1 MLTTLLV
8 LFIVGYLAIAL
19 EHPLRVD
26 KTASALLLG
35 MLMWVIYAMGAES
48 VVPVVSAD
56 GFRHFMETH
65 PGLESK
71 SLHEQAL
78 QYVLNVDIV
87 EHLGDIMQTLL
98 FLIGA
103 MTIVEM
109 VDVHGGFRVIT
120 DHINTRDKRKLL
132 WIISFVTFFMSA
144 ILDNLTT
151 TIVMLMLLRK
161 LITQKDER
169 WLYAG
174 MIIIAA
180 NSGGAWSPIGDI
192 TTIMLW
198 VSGNITAPALL
209 SFVLVPSL
217 VSMLVPLVII
227 SSKLKGELPPRDVV
241 VEKNSFITSGQRA
254 TMFYLGVGGLIFVPV
269 FKSITHLPP
278 FIGML
283 FVLGA
288 LWVFT
293 EIFYNSK
300 MLEQAKELRLPKVIS
315 RVDMPSILFF
325 LGILMAVAVLQ
336 STGILSD
343 IAAYL
348 DKEIHNVYW
357 IGLVLGVLSAIVDNV
372 PLVAGVMGMYPV
384 ADPAAVGYAANFVI
398 DGTFWELMSYCAGVG
413 GSILIIGSAAGTTK
427 DAVDELRAQ
436 GKKAG
441 LIKIRLFR
449 PFPGSEIAEA
459 LKNVKAVAL
468 MDRTES
474 YNDCSGPIGSEVTTA
489 LYRAKS
495 DCLAVNYVYGLG
507 GRDVK
512 VEDMIGIYSELE
524 KIAEA
529 GEVTEPYRYMG
540 VRE

>member
-56 GFRHFMETH
+56 CFRHFMETH

-161 LITQKDER
+161 LITQKEER

-413 GSILIIGSAAGTTK
+413 GSAYPVL
-427 DAVDELRAQ
+427 L
-436 GKKAG
+436 
-441 LIKIRLFR
+441 
-449 PFPGSEIAEA
+449 
-459 LKNVKAVAL
+459 
-468 MDRTES
+468 
-474 YNDCSGPIGSEVTTA
+474 
-489 LYRAKS
+489 
-495 DCLAVNYVYGLG
+495 
-507 GRDVK
+507 
-512 VEDMIGIYSELE
+512 
-524 KIAEA
+524 
-529 GEVTEPYRYMG
+529 
-540 VRE
+540 

>member
-1 MLTTLLV
+1 MQTTLLI
-8 LFIVGYLAIAL
+8 LFIVGYLVIAL

-26 KTASALLLG
+26 KTATALLLG
-35 MLMWVIYAMGAES
+35 MTLWIIYALGADS

-56 GFRHFMETH
+56 GFRYFLETH
-65 PGLESK
+65 PGLEGK
-71 SLHEQAL
+71 SLAEQSL

-120 DHINTRDKRKLL
+120 DHINTRNKRKLL
-132 WIISFVTFFMSA
+132 WIICFTTFFMSA

-161 LITQKDER
+161 LITRQDER
-169 WLYAG
+169 WIYAG
-174 MIIIAA
+174 AIIIGA
-180 NSGGAWSPIGDI
+180 NSGGAWSPIGDV

-198 VSGNITAPALL
+198 VNGNITAPALL
-209 SFVLVPSL
+209 SYVLLPSL
-217 VSMLVPLVII
+217 VSVLVPLLII
-227 SSKLKGELPPRDVV
+227 SRSLKGDLPPRDVV
-241 VEKNSFITSGQRA
+241 VEKNSFITARERS
-254 TMFYLGVGGLIFVPV
+254 TMFYLGVAGLIFVPV

-278 FIGML
+278 FVGML

-300 MLEQAKELRLPKVIS
+300 MLDHARELRLPKVIS

-336 STGILSD
+336 STGILSS
-343 IAAYL
+343 IAGWL
-348 DKEIHNVYW
+348 DEEIHNIYL
-357 IGLVLGVLSAIVDNV
+357 IGTVLGILSSIVDNV

-384 ADPAAVGYAANFVI
+384 SAPDAAGYAANFVV

-413 GSILIIGSAAGTTK
+413 GSILIIGSAAG
-427 DAVDELRAQ
+427 V
-436 GKKAG
+436 
-441 LIKIRLFR
+441 
-449 PFPGSEIAEA
+449 IA
-459 LKNVKAVAL
+459 
-468 MDRTES
+468 M
-474 YNDCSGPIGSEVTTA
+474 G
-489 LYRAKS
+489 
-495 DCLAVNYVYGLG
+495 
-507 GRDVK
+507 
-512 VEDMIGIYSELE
+512 LE
-524 KIAEA
+524 KISFGWYLKHFSWVAFLGYIA
-529 GEVTEPYRYMG
+529 GIAVYCLEKLIVG
-540 VRE
+540 AL

>member
-1 MLTTLLV
+1 MLTTLFV
-8 LFIVGYLAIAL
+8 IFIVGYLAIAL

-35 MLMWVIYAMGAES
+35 MLMWIIYAMGAES
-48 VVPVVSAD
+48 IVPTVSAEH
-56 GFRHFMETH
+56 FRHFIETH
-65 PGLESK
+65 PALADK
-71 SLHEQAL
+71 SLAEQSL

-120 DHINTRDKRKLL
+120 DRINTRDKVRLL
-132 WIISFVTFFMSA
+132 WIIGFVTFFMSA

-161 LITQKDER
+161 LITQKEER

-174 MIIIAA
+174 AIVIAA
-180 NSGGAWSPIGDI
+180 NSGGAWSPIGDV

-198 VSGNITAPALL
+198 VNGNISAPALL
-209 SFVLVPSL
+209 SYVLLPSL
-217 VSMLVPLVII
+217 VSMVVPLFII
-227 SSKLKGELPPRDVV
+227 GRKLKGDLPPRDMV
-241 VEKNSFITSGQRA
+241 VEKNSIITSGERS
-254 TMFYLGVGGLIFVPV
+254 TMFYLGVGGLIFVPI
-269 FKSITHLPP
+269 FKTITHLPP
-278 FIGML
+278 FVGML

-336 STGILSD
+336 STGLLSMT
-343 IAAYL
+343 AQYL
-348 DKEIHNVYW
+348 DEKIHNVYW
-357 IGLVLGVLSAIVDNV
+357 IGIVLGVLSSIVDNV

-384 ADPAAVGYAANFVI
+384 AAPEATGYAANFMV

-413 GSILIIGSAAGTTK
+413 GSILIIGSASG
-427 DAVDELRAQ
+427 V
-436 GKKAG
+436 
-441 LIKIRLFR
+441 
-449 PFPGSEIAEA
+449 IA
-459 LKNVKAVAL
+459 
-468 MDRTES
+468 M
-474 YNDCSGPIGSEVTTA
+474 G
-489 LYRAKS
+489 
-495 DCLAVNYVYGLG
+495 
-507 GRDVK
+507 
-512 VEDMIGIYSELE
+512 LE
-524 KIAEA
+524 KISFGWYLRKFTWVALLGYLA
-529 GEVTEPYRYMG
+529 GVG
-540 VRE
+540 VYILEKLLF

>member
-269 FKSITHLPP
+269 FKSITYLPP

-348 DKEIHNVYW
+348 DEEIHNVYW

-413 GSILIIGSAAGTTK
+413 GSILIIGSAAG
-427 DAVDELRAQ
+427 VIVM
-436 GKKAG
+436 G
-441 LIKIRLFR
+441 
-449 PFPGSEIAEA
+449 
-459 LKNVKAVAL
+459 
-468 MDRTES
+468 
-474 YNDCSGPIGSEVTTA
+474 
-489 LYRAKS
+489 
-495 DCLAVNYVYGLG
+495 
-507 GRDVK
+507 
-512 VEDMIGIYSELE
+512 LE
-524 KIAEA
+524 KSASA
-529 GEVTEPYRYMG
+529 GI
-540 VRE
+540 